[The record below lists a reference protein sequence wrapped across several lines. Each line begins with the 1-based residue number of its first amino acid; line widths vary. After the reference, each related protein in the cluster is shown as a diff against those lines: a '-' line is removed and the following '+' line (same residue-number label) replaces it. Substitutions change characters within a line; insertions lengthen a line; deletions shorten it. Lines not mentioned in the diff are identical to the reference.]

1 MAIVKL
7 TPLAEE
13 DLFEIWYYIAV
24 EKKSRLN
31 ADRFIDK
38 LDKEFYK
45 LAKTPRMGTERSV
58 YVPGLKGWPF
68 GEYVIFYR
76 PIPRGVD
83 IIRVIHAKREK
94 ELLKYQ

>member
-24 EKKSRLN
+24 KKKSHRN
-31 ADRFIDK
+31 ADRFIEK
-38 LDKEFYK
+38 LDKEFFK
-45 LAKTPRMGTERSV
+45 LAKTPKMGKERNI
-58 YVPGLKGWPF
+58 YVPDLRGWPF

-76 PIPRGVD
+76 PISGGVD
-83 IIRVIHAKREK
+83 IIRIIHAKREK

>member
-13 DLFEIWYYIAV
+13 DLFEIWYFIAV
-24 EKKSRLN
+24 EKQSRLN

-38 LDKEFYK
+38 MDKEFYK
-45 LAKTPRMGTERSV
+45 LAKTPRMGTERSI
-58 YVPGLKGWPF
+58 YVPDLRGWPF

-76 PIPRGVD
+76 PISEGVEV
-83 IIRVIHAKREK
+83 IRIIHAKREK